1 MNKNCLLCGVG
12 GQGTILASK
21 LIADSALLLGTPAR
35 AAETI
40 GMAQRGGSVTSH
52 VRLGESIHS
61 PMIPKGSADVLIAF
75 EPGEAVRN
83 MGYLKKD
90 GVMVVSKKA
99 VKPTTATLT
108 GSNYDGTEM
117 LMFLEKHIAR
127 LIVIDG
133 DVALEAIGSSKVL
146 NVILLGAAVGSG
158 ELGLT
163 LEDMEAAIVNRLP
176 EKFHKLNKQAL
187 SMGAALAQGRN
198 RD

>member
-1 MNKNCLLCGVG
+1 MRKNCLLCGVG

-21 LIADSALLLGTPAR
+21 LIADSALLLGTSAR

-52 VRLGESIHS
+52 VRIGENTHS

-83 MGYLKKD
+83 MTYLKKD

-108 GSNYDGTEM
+108 GFNYDGVDM
-117 LMFLEKHIAR
+117 LSYLKKHISNVI
-127 LIVIDG
+127 IVDG
-133 DVALEAIGSSKVL
+133 DAALSKIGSSKVL

-158 ELGLT
+158 QLGLT

-176 EKFHKLNKQAL
+176 EKFHALNKQAL
-187 SMGAALAQGRN
+187 HMGAALAQGKE
-198 RD
+198 